1 MKRRLP
7 SLNALRAFEAAA
19 RLGRMT
25 AAADELSVTP
35 GAISRQVRQLESTL
49 GLQLFEGSKNKPSLT
64 SHGRAL
70 LPSLSAA
77 FDQMESALR
86 AVTEDARGTL
96 DVFCLGSFSIRWLIP
111 RLYHFNKLHPDIDVR
126 LSTTNPQAQPPGDR
140 YDVIIDVEASTAAAP
155 ALELFPERLGPVL
168 APALAATLTLHGPA
182 DLAGAP
188 LLRTKTRRN
197 AWAMWCQSVGVV
209 PLAPSGPEFEH
220 YFFSLEAALG
230 GLGVCVAPW
239 HLVADDV
246 LGGRLIA
253 PFGFQQS
260 GYRYV
265 ARGRPRHQHA
275 ELFCQWLVQQA
286 EQAPLPLV
294 CSLTGR

>member
-25 AAADELSVTP
+25 AAAEELSVTP
-35 GAISRQVRQLESTL
+35 GAISRQVRQLETSL

-64 SHGRAL
+64 SHGKAL

-86 AVTEDARGTL
+86 AVTEEARGTL
-96 DVFCLGSFSIRWLIP
+96 DVFCLGSFSMRWLIP
-111 RLYHFNKLHPDIDVR
+111 RLYRFDALHPGIEVR
-126 LSTTNPQAQPPGDR
+126 LSTSKQGQNRAER
-140 YDVIIDVEASTAAAP
+140 YDLAINVEEQAAQAP
-155 ALELFPERLGPVL
+155 ACELFPEHLGPVF
-168 APALAATLTLHGPA
+168 APALAAILELRNYD
-182 DLAGAP
+182 DLSGLP

-197 AWAMWCQSVGVV
+197 AWAMWCHSVGEAE
-209 PLAPSGPEFEH
+209 LAASGAEFEH

-239 HLVADDV
+239 HLVADEV
-246 LGGRLIA
+246 LAGRLLA
-253 PFGFQQS
+253 PFGFQPS

-265 ARGRPRHQHA
+265 ARARPRHKHA
-275 ELFCQWLVQQA
+275 ELFRLWLAQQA
-286 EQAPLPLV
+286 EQAPLPPA
-294 CSLTGR
+294 CTLTER